1 MRRTACILLLAAG
14 CTVDGAPDLAT
25 SKDEAS
31 SLAVAIE
38 WVTSSA
44 DIPHVS
50 ASSAKAVWVAAAL
63 DGVGIDPVAPY
74 ADPVF
79 RISDNAGAGAVIDLV
94 GPDAVN
100 RFYRDRAG
108 MSASA
113 LTQWSY
119 GRTRVAGNSP
129 RAMDSDNYFTAAD
142 AATFSAACGAASYG
156 PTSEPARSRRDRL
169 QLHGA
174 LTGCR
179 ACNGVD
185 TVQRNIGVR
194 ARSAQLRA
202 RATTRRGTAV
212 AGSSLHEADP
222 PRRSPPRRRLRCRPG
237 HRV

>member
-79 RISDNAGAGAVIDLV
+79 R
-94 GPDAVN
+94 
-100 RFYRDRAG
+100 
-108 MSASA
+108 
-113 LTQWSY
+113 
-119 GRTRVAGNSP
+119 VAR
-129 RAMDSDNYFTAAD
+129 RAM
-142 AATFSAACGAASYG
+142 
-156 PTSEPARSRRDRL
+156 ARRANRRDPRRDRL